1 MTVADNSCHEEIV
14 CQLEEQYPKLKQLSG
29 GWLCYKSTGGQG
41 QRKLIV
47 VATESEGYTGRLLKT
62 VTNNGKL
69 ILYIVPLQEELDASP
84 LPHNAPEFSK
94 MPKSSCKNCG
104 VVMPLQFLALHIKS
118 CNAEISSDEPEIVSI
133 EEKEVNTTEVC
144 PICENQFPREDIA
157 YHASFC
163 GDGFPADT
171 LMPLLEDDAR
181 EGTSS
186 TIDLLP
192 HGSRTTEQS
201 TSPTGVV
208 NDMAGPSTMLADP
221 TVPEWKRI
229 MNASSAATLFRRV
242 ILREQQLEIPL
253 RFSMDLHSDVEER
266 EKAVI
271 AFYKTQRTKWASPL
285 HCVLE
290 GDAAIGDGVSRYF
303 ISFAMQ
309 TLQSGFHINF
319 GNADVTRLFEGQKD
333 HLIPCASQP
342 LIDSDLFL
350 MAGRMVGHSFIHGG
364 PGLPGISPAVVHVL
378 LGGQLETATLV
389 LEDCPDI
396 DRRNTIQLLDGNREL
411 SEDQK
416 AAVNSLADMWELPRL
431 TNLNRQYLHQR
442 LLQHAILGRTASQI
456 KQMRKGLKE
465 TGVWSILS
473 ERRDVAEAVFPC
485 EKEVICSPQVMID
498 HIIWPTSEVVEDD
511 DEEFPLETRAK
522 IGMYLRHFIETAPA
536 TSRMNL
542 LKFWTGW
549 EVLSG
554 QLKLEVVRGE
564 FPKSSTCYQSLRI
577 PGHFST
583 YEELKQALEAS
594 IGTSDT
600 GFGLI

>member
-1 MTVADNSCHEEIV
+1 MIRSKKRPAALSKISPAIAIKYVRLQFLLLSSPTDRTPKPSEEIKLLEAGLGKRTMTVADNSCHEEIV

-416 AAVNSLADMWELPRL
+416 AAVNSLADVG
-431 TNLNRQYLHQR
+431 
-442 LLQHAILGRTASQI
+442 I
-456 KQMRKGLKE
+456 
-465 TGVWSILS
+465 
-473 ERRDVAEAVFPC
+473 
-485 EKEVICSPQVMID
+485 
-498 HIIWPTSEVVEDD
+498 
-511 DEEFPLETRAK
+511 
-522 IGMYLRHFIETAPA
+522 A
-536 TSRMNL
+536 T
-542 LKFWTGW
+542 T
-549 EVLSG
+549 
-554 QLKLEVVRGE
+554 
-564 FPKSSTCYQSLRI
+564 
-577 PGHFST
+577 
-583 YEELKQALEAS
+583 
-594 IGTSDT
+594 D
-600 GFGLI
+600 